1 MPFLSI
7 YLTLKGFDT
16 NHVVLF
22 FSIYPISILLL
33 ELPMGF
39 IADRTGDLN
48 ALRWSRLITVIVI
61 PIFIVTESFYMIAI
75 CQILWAAAD
84 ALSSG
89 ADQSYFYKLTRSKK
103 IDFASF
109 SSRVSSLT
117 WAGVCVSFFA
127 SYYIYNIDVNYVF
140 YAFFI
145 ISLTS
150 LFAVLTFK
158 QVSNQNDEQ
167 KLSNRALFQSISR
180 NLKNYQ
186 LITLILLSSFVLASL
201 GSAYLLIQP
210 WLDELSLSGALN
222 GVYFGIATIFSI
234 VASLWVSLLRIL
246 EKQIYI
252 SLVGILFL
260 LGMVLMMFYNTST
273 VIYFLVAFSLFRF
286 LWGIYTPLIMK
297 SLNEQINDDDSRASI
312 LSIHSTLFNMIQFI
326 MLFII
331 ASINMIPSEALLT
344 LSIILVSIS
353 PIIALLIFI
362 QKHNNN
368 TSTEPQVA
376 EE

>member
-1 MPFLSI
+1 
-7 YLTLKGFDT
+7 
-16 NHVVLF
+16 
-22 FSIYPISILLL
+22 
-33 ELPMGF
+33 
-39 IADRTGDLN
+39 
-48 ALRWSRLITVIVI
+48 
-61 PIFIVTESFYMIAI
+61 
-75 CQILWAAAD
+75 
-84 ALSSG
+84 
-89 ADQSYFYKLTRSKK
+89 
-103 IDFASF
+103 
-109 SSRVSSLT
+109 
-117 WAGVCVSFFA
+117 
-127 SYYIYNIDVNYVF
+127 VF

-331 ASINMIPSEALLT
+331 ASINLIPSKALLT

-353 PIIALLIFI
+353 PMIALLIFI
-362 QKHNNN
+362 QKQNND